1 MNKAQLLQWWEHFRT
16 VNGITMRAIQAIPA
30 DKIDAKPCSDMR
42 TPKEL
47 ITHMYNTMRIV
58 ADGIGKGEFQ
68 MTEEDDAKA
77 AAGFHSLDEIKRFAL
92 DSWKSADK
100 AIQSLPDEKVM
111 GMVKTPWG
119 HTFPGFVLVQIIYD
133 EHLHHRGQLFAFLR
147 QMGVEPPFLW
157 DFENNAPEFRPAV
170 PASQA

>member
-30 DKIDAKPCSDMR
+30 DKIDARPCLQMR

-68 MTEEDDAKA
+68 MSEEDDVKA

-133 EHLHHRGQLFAFLR
+133 EHLHHRGQLYAYLR
-147 QMGVEPPFLW
+147 QMGIEPPFIW
-157 DFENNAPEFRPAV
+157 DFEHNSPEFQPRAATAQV
-170 PASQA
+170 

>member
-16 VNGITMRAIQAIPA
+16 VNDITMRAIQAIPA
-30 DKIDAKPCSDMR
+30 DKIAARPCLQMR

-58 ADGIGKGEFQ
+58 ADGIGKGEFE
-68 MTEEDDAKA
+68 MTEEDDVKA
-77 AAGFHSLDEIKRFAL
+77 AAGFHSLDEIKRFTL
-92 DSWKSADK
+92 DSWKSADR

-147 QMGVEPPFLW
+147 QLGVQPPFLW

>member
-1 MNKAQLLQWWEHFRT
+1 MTFSSGQALDGFVRGLPGIEREALDLSSEWKPAAAFTSSLLRHL
-16 VNGITMRAIQAIPA
+16 
-30 DKIDAKPCSDMR
+30 
-42 TPKEL
+42 EL
-47 ITHMYNTMRIV
+47 AFPIRRDDPHGVVHVR
-58 ADGIGKGEFQ
+58 DEFE
-68 MTEEDDAKA
+68 MTEEDDVKA

-100 AIQSLPDEKVM
+100 AVQSLPDEE
-111 GMVKTPWG
+111 G
-119 HTFPGFVLVQIIYD
+119 HGHGEDAVGPYLPRLRLVQIIYD

-147 QMGVEPPFLW
+147 QLGVEPPFLW